1 MGAKVVLSWTNASYD
16 LVTQAIQRKK
26 VGEGQFAAL
35 KDVLPAAQH
44 TAETLYTYEDTTIS
58 TTVETTYVYRI
69 VSISSGGQQVNGNE
83 FSIVIP
89 ANTVAVTDLDG
100 EFVTE

>member
-1 MGAKVVLSWTNASYD
+1 MGAKVVLNWTNASYN
-16 LVTQAIQRKK
+16 LVTQAIQRK

-35 KDVLPAAQH
+35 KDVPPVAQH

-58 TTVETTYVYRI
+58 TKVETTYVYRI

-89 ANTVAVTDLDG
+89 ASTVAVTDLDG